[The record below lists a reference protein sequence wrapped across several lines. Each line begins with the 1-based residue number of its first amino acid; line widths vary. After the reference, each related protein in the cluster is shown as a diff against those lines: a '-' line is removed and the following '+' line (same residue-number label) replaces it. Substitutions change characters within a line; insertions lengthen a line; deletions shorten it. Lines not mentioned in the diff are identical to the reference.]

1 MYIVLYNIN
10 AIPVYIKKKGCAKI
24 KMNTAITYVI
34 YACGDI
40 KILVFYLFF
49 ASYYFMPCIVSL
61 LFYIIVNFCIYN
73 VTR

>member
-1 MYIVLYNIN
+1 
-10 AIPVYIKKKGCAKI
+10 
-24 KMNTAITYVI
+24 MNTAITYVI